1 MRPLAGMQRDR
12 EKREDHDDKQLP
24 SVGTGT
30 KNGKTT
36 ISSSN
41 ELPMHA
47 HIEYS
52 AHDNPRIP

>member
-1 MRPLAGMQRDR
+1 MQRDR
-12 EKREDHDDKQLP
+12 EKREEHDDKQLP
-24 SVGTGT
+24 SVGTGME
-30 KNGKTT
+30 NGKTT

-41 ELPMHA
+41 ELPVHA